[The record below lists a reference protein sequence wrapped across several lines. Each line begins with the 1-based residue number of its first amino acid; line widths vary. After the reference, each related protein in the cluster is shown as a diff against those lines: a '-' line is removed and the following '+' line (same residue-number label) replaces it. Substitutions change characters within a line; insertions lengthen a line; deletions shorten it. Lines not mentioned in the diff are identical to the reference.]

1 MTLSNVDVTPYSQVV
16 VDFYFYVS
24 SMENGEDFWLQY
36 YNGSSYTTVAS
47 WVSGTDVNN
56 NNFYNATVTLTSA
69 EYNFVSNAGFRF
81 RNDASGNQDFIYID
95 QVIITGTTSARG
107 EINQLSAVG
116 YLESNVAFEDD
127 FLLHPNPVKGN
138 VVNIELP
145 EADEFT
151 FRIMNMMGQTIL
163 KGESQGQ
170 VNISSLKSGMY
181 FIEINDGEDIM
192 TKKFI
197 RR

>member
-1 MTLSNVDVTPYSQVV
+1 
-16 VDFYFYVS
+16 
-24 SMENGEDFWLQY
+24 MENGEDFWLQY